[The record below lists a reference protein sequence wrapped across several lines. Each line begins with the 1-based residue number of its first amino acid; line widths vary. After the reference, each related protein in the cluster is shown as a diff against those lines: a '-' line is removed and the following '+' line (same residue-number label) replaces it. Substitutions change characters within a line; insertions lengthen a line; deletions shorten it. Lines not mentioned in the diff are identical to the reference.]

1 MRSNEPT
8 VFLLWDFGSEAEQ
21 FDYPQLRGVFTE
33 YKSDDE
39 KAKTAVKARDFLARK
54 RPCRKFVIE
63 SCSANHLFAESCLG
77 SIDRIEKRKEL

>member
-1 MRSNEPT
+1 MKSTERT

-33 YKSDDE
+33 YKSDDD
-39 KAKTAVKARDFLARK
+39 KAITAVKARDFLQLK

-77 SIDRIEKRKEL
+77 SIERISRRKEL